1 MLTDPSR
8 PLNTVAPWVGVEQ
21 AVEGDLISAVISQ
34 RNIDLDHQARMRFQP
49 HRTLARSAVAP
60 VPVAEQALQPFQH
73 ARILFQQLGLSSWE
87 KRPQI
92 HLVNK
97 SEQLVRELRNLDQ
110 QKGRETHKIAVIYV
124 GAGQE
129 DKISILSNTSGSE
142 AFEEFV
148 AGLGWEVELET
159 HTGFLGGLTR
169 NRSTGETAPY
179 YATSS
184 MEIMFHVSTRMPSS
198 SEESRLQKTRHL
210 GNDEVGNID
219 HRPFPAVSDDTDSV

>member
-1 MLTDPSR
+1 M
-8 PLNTVAPWVGVEQ
+8 
-21 AVEGDLISAVISQ
+21 
-34 RNIDLDHQARMRFQP
+34 
-49 HRTLARSAVAP
+49 
-60 VPVAEQALQPFQH
+60 
-73 ARILFQQLGLSSWE
+73 
-87 KRPQI
+87 
-92 HLVNK
+92 
-97 SEQLVRELRNLDQ
+97 
-110 QKGRETHKIAVIYV
+110 IYV

-148 AGLGWEVELET
+148 AGLGWEVELES

-169 NRSTGETAPY
+169 NRTTGETAPY

-210 GNDEVGNID
+210 GNDEVGNFHFGSCQLIVIVPGAHCVD
-219 HRPFPAVSDDTDSV
+219 GTLERLQARNSPDRVL